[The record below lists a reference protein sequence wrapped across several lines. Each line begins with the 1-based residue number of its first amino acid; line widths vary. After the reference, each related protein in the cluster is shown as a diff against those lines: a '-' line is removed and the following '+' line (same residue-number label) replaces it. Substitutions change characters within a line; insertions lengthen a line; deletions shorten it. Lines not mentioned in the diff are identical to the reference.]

1 MPSLLGQREELLQWG
16 GMVPVC
22 PCIIVSVLYGPGKP
36 LNANPCRLPQLGDLR
51 ASPSGGSH
59 NSWGARCVEKLFS
72 VISKRLGI
80 TVGMSQG

>member
-1 MPSLLGQREELLQWG
+1 MCPHRNISLVFCGPLGLKNAE
-16 GMVPVC
+16 
-22 PCIIVSVLYGPGKP
+22 PCY
-36 LNANPCRLPQLGDLR
+36 LPEIKDLG

-59 NSWGARCVEKLFS
+59 NSWDARCMEKLFS